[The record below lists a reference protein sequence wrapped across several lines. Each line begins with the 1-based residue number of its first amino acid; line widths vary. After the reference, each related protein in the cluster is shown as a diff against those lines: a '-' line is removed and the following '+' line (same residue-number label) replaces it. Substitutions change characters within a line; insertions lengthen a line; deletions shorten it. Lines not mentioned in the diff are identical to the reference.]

1 MGPYTETTESAAPL
15 VLELS
20 AEPALVRTTLRGF
33 DPPSDGLIA
42 LTRVQPGEPVAGNP
56 LGGFCEGGRAQEVH
70 FKTRPYPPQSRPGST
85 DAGSEETCQGS
96 VGRSLH

>member
-1 MGPYTETTESAAPL
+1 MGPYTETTELAAPL

-42 LTRVQPGEPVAGNP
+42 ITRVQPGEPVAGNP
-56 LGGFCEGGRAQEVH
+56 LGGFCEGGRAQEVR
-70 FKTRPYPPQSRPGST
+70 FKSRPYPPFDRERTTHGDDRKAS
-85 DAGSEETCQGS
+85 
-96 VGRSLH
+96 

>member
-56 LGGFCEGGRAQEVH
+56 LGGFCEGGRAQEVR
-70 FKTRPYPPQSRPGST
+70 FKSRPYPPFDRENATHGNDRKSGCGME
-85 DAGSEETCQGS
+85 ACFA
-96 VGRSLH
+96 

>member
-56 LGGFCEGGRAQEVH
+56 LGGFCEGGRAQEVR
-70 FKTRPYPPQSRPGST
+70 FKSRPYPPFDRERATHG
-85 DAGSEETCQGS
+85 DD
-96 VGRSLH
+96 